1 MPTNR
6 KNINPLDLRPRVA
19 VGVNIPFSE
28 PSAIT
33 PNYTT
38 QEAIKNNIIN
48 FILTNQNERLY
59 RPNFGADLRSR
70 MFSIQ
75 DQDEMEA
82 LGDEIKFS
90 LELEFPTVKVNDISF
105 KPDQNENSINF
116 FITYILA
123 TGTTDSIS
131 ITL

>member
-1 MPTNR
+1 MPTNV
-6 KNINPLDLRPRVA
+6 KYINPLDLRPRVA
-19 VGVNIPFSE
+19 VGINIPFSQ

-59 RPNFGADLRSR
+59 RPNFGGDLRNR
-70 MFSIQ
+70 MFSVQ
-75 DQDEMEA
+75 TEDEMES

-90 LELEFPTVKVNDISF
+90 LEQEFPTIKVSDISF
-105 KPDQNENSINF
+105 KPDQNENGISF
-116 FITYILA
+116 FINYVLA
-123 TGTTDSIS
+123 TGTTDSVS

>member
-19 VGVNIPFSE
+19 VGINIPFSE

-38 QEAIKNNIIN
+38 QEAVKNNIIN

-59 RPNFGADLRSR
+59 RSNFGGDLRSKI
-70 MFSIQ
+70 FSIQ
-75 DQDEMEA
+75 SEDDFEAIGDQIKSSIEQ
-82 LGDEIKFS
+82 EI
-90 LELEFPTVKVNDISF
+90 PTVRIIDISF
-105 KPDQNENSINF
+105 KPDQNENGINF
-116 FITYILA
+116 FIDYILA

>member
-19 VGVNIPFSE
+19 VGINIPFSE
-28 PSAIT
+28 PSAIA

-59 RPNFGADLRSR
+59 RPNFGGNLRSQI
-70 MFSIQ
+70 FSVQ
-75 DQDEMEA
+75 SED
-82 LGDEIKFS
+82 
-90 LELEFPTVKVNDISF
+90 ELEAIGDQIRASIEREIPSVKVINVSF
-105 KPDQNENSINF
+105 KPLQNENGVNF
-116 FITYILA
+116 FIDYKLL

>member
-19 VGVNIPFSE
+19 VGINIPFSE

-38 QEAIKNNIIN
+38 QEAVKNNIIN

-59 RPNFGADLRSR
+59 RSNFGGDLRSKI
-70 MFSIQ
+70 FSIQ
-75 DQDEMEA
+75 SEDDFEAIGDQIKSSIEQ
-82 LGDEIKFS
+82 EI
-90 LELEFPTVKVNDISF
+90 PTVRVTDISF
-105 KPDQNENSINF
+105 KPDQSENGINF
-116 FITYILA
+116 FIDYILV